1 MNFVNSQ
8 SANHFN
14 DVIDWFIWR
23 LFTQADFLRRHIKII
38 DECYKDFKYDSCVKL
53 FTHVGNV
60 RRHIK
65 TVHEGHKD
73 SKCDSYGKS
82 FSLLPNSVLLLG
94 RHFYSRQI

>member
-1 MNFVNSQ
+1 MF
-8 SANHFN
+8 
-14 DVIDWFIWR
+14 WG
-23 LFTQADFLRRHIKII
+23 RHIKII